1 MFNTHF
7 YNRSLW
13 RKLFPHSCAS
23 AISKNRFFLNEEYF
37 SSKEITHSN
46 KSNNIF
52 WNCVKN
58 KVNMALGTFLDFAE
72 HLPRKVKAATFP
84 LIFFHRLLHLKCY
97 KFSKTIKNVL
107 YHTRDIFGLI
117 NLPIFT
123 HACAALLFTL
133 KAIPHFEKLV
143 SK

>member
-7 YNRSLW
+7 YNRPLW

-23 AISKNRFFLNEEYF
+23 AISKNRFFLSEEYF
-37 SSKEITHSN
+37 SSKETTHSN
-46 KSNNIF
+46 V
-52 WNCVKN
+52 CVKN
-58 KVNMALGTFLDFAE
+58 KVSMALSTFLDFAE
-72 HLPRKVKAATFP
+72 HLPRMVKAATFP

-107 YHTRDIFGLI
+107 YHTRHIFGLI